1 MKSKFNKQSMIT
13 FLKKEAVLVIAT
25 ALALCSCIVVP
36 PSKAY
41 FNYIDF
47 RVLSLL
53 FCLMLIVAGFRS
65 IYLFD
70 ILAEKLLKYAHTIR
84 RASLM
89 FILLCFWGS
98 MVITNDVALILFVPF
113 SIFTLKKYMSGRTF
127 IFLIVL
133 ETLGANLGSMFTP
146 IGNPQNLYIF
156 STYQMNPLI
165 FFRTMFPYA
174 GISFILL
181 LLSAFLFPKTTIDTK
196 EIKSLKRSLKPY
208 AFSYLFYTVLFLFA
222 LATVIRIFSFEIT
235 LVICII
241 FVFVLNKRLFLQVDY
256 YLLLTFI
263 AFFIF
268 VGNLGQISQIQNGI
282 QSILQSHEI
291 AVSILLS
298 QIISNV
304 PATLLLSHFT
314 DNGIRLLIGVNL
326 GGLGTLIAS
335 MASLISYKFYAKEKE
350 SRNLSYFLWF
360 TCFNLVFLGIL
371 LLLVAL

>member
-98 MVITNDVALILFVPF
+98 MIITNDVALILFVPF

-181 LLSAFLFPKTTIDTK
+181 LLSAFLFPIDTK